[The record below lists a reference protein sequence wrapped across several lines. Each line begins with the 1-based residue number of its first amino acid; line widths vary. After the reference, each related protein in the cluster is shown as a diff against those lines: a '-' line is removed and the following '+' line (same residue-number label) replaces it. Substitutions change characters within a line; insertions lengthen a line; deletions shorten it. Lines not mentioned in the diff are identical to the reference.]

1 MTKTQ
6 ALESSAELEIEERV
20 RKVELLISNLLRV
33 GVILSLTLIVFGT
46 VVTFVQHPEYLSE
59 RSFFGGSSV
68 PRSAILNSLRDVGA
82 GLKAFEGDAIVTLGI
97 LLLIATPVIRVGVS
111 IFAFIYQRD
120 RLYTL
125 ITATVFCLLL
135 LSFVLGKVE

>member
-20 RKVELLISNLLRV
+20 RKVELLISNLLRL

-59 RSFFGGSSV
+59 RSFFGRSSA
-68 PRSAILNSLRDVGA
+68 PRGAILNSLSDVGA
-82 GLKAFEGDAIVTLGI
+82 GLRAFKGDAIVTLGI

-125 ITATVFCLLL
+125 ITAIVFCLLL